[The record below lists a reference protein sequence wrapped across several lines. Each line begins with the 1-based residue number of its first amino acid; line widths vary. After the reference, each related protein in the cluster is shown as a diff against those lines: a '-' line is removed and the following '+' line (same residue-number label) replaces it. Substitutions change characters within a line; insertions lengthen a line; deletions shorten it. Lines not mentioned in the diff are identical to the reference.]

1 MAINDQIWDGKL
13 QQDIKRKAA
22 EISAWSSGKIVKY
35 EYLTGKERL
44 PSNEQQIIEQAKFT
58 YPPLGK
64 ACEKQIK
71 KLKIKENRRTN
82 KISQTNFSK
91 GLRKCWN

>member
-44 PSNEQQIIEQAKFT
+44 PSNEQHIIEQAKFT
-58 YPPLGK
+58 YPPLEK
-64 ACEKQIK
+64 AFEKQIK
-71 KLKIKENRRTN
+71 TIEINHQLYVFFK
-82 KISQTNFSK
+82 FHF
-91 GLRKCWN
+91 

>member
-1 MAINDQIWDGKL
+1 M
-13 QQDIKRKAA
+13 
-22 EISAWSSGKIVKY
+22 
-35 EYLTGKERL
+35 ERL

-64 ACEKQIK
+64 AFEKQIK

-82 KISQTNFSK
+82 KISQTNFPK
-91 GLRKCWN
+91 EL